1 MSRVVP
7 VVANNVPIKAVVSP
21 YSPRSSSSSSSYSVL
36 SSCPSLMS
44 SMAFTRLSIC
54 RCIFGTLPSA
64 SVSRLSEISENYLSF
79 DRFLEMPGLSIAKYI
94 RTRCAVLVSRS
105 LRLAQRISLYK
116 PLIAQ
121 KGAMVRIR
129 PQRSQSYLSRFH
141 FQRHSYLR
149 ASYRTSSTAPQNNF
163 GPSIH
168 VVVAI
173 DSIPSDRLLTAL
185 SIRLLM

>member
-1 MSRVVP
+1 
-7 VVANNVPIKAVVSP
+7 
-21 YSPRSSSSSSSYSVL
+21 
-36 SSCPSLMS
+36 MS

-54 RCIFGTLPSA
+54 RYIVGTFPSA

-79 DRFLEMPGLSIAKYI
+79 DRFLEMPGLSIAKCI
-94 RTRCAVLVSRS
+94 RTRRAVLVRRS
-105 LRLAQRISLYK
+105 LRHAQRISLYK

-121 KGAMVRIR
+121 KGVMVRIP

-149 ASYRTSSTAPQNNF
+149 VSYGTSSTEPQNNF

-168 VVVAI
+168 FVVAVN
-173 DSIPSDRLLTAL
+173 STPLSKSYRLITAL